1 VNTMTTLPREST
13 NDANGCSPVASLL
26 GAQLDGQLDTVTTL
40 TIEEHLA
47 ACEGCREKLA
57 LERAIRGSLKKVVK
71 TEMGADARARMLAAM
86 AAAEA
91 DGDAP
96 DESTSPGA
104 EARRSQPPAEI
115 SAAGLAGREGRG
127 ALRHWR
133 TMLPLASAA
142 AIAVGWGFASKQPM
156 TALGHEELR
165 AGFGND
171 EILRELATVHGHPL
185 SPERTDPK
193 DVRAFER
200 DVGVSVKPPLFKGNA
215 RFLGGRVLPV
225 HHGSERAAML
235 QYEIVRD
242 NHVQRVSVFV
252 YDPRRVQVSGAG
264 FAPRAVGTSEVRVG
278 QAGGYSVAVTQR
290 GEVGYAFA
298 SDMDLDS
305 SATLAADAE

>member
-1 VNTMTTLPREST
+1 MSRLPNESS
-13 NDANGCSPVASLL
+13 NDANGCSPVVSLL
-26 GAQLDGQLDTVTTL
+26 GAQLDGELDAVTTL
-40 TIEEHLA
+40 SIEEHLA
-47 ACEGCREKLA
+47 TCEACREKLA
-57 LERAIRGSLKKVVK
+57 LERAIRGSLKRVVR
-71 TEMGADARARMLAAM
+71 TTMPGDARARMLAAM
-86 AAAEA
+86 EAAAEQEPEESLDPSHGA
-91 DGDAP
+91 DP
-96 DESTSPGA
+96 
-104 EARRSQPPAEI
+104 RLSQPPPEATPPK
-115 SAAGLAGREGRG
+115 REGRG
-127 ALRHWR
+127 VLRHWR

-171 EILRELATVHGHPL
+171 DILRELATVHGHPL

-200 DVGVSVKPPLFKGNA
+200 DVGVSVRPPLFKGNA

-225 HHGSERAAML
+225 RHGSERAAML

>member
-1 VNTMTTLPREST
+1 MTPLPKEST
-13 NDANGCSPVASLL
+13 NDANSCSPVASLL
-26 GAQLDGQLDTVTTL
+26 GAQLDGQLDAVTTL
-40 TIEEHLA
+40 SIEEHLA

-86 AAAEA
+86 AEADAEA
-91 DGDAP
+91 PEVSISA
-96 DESTSPGA
+96 GA
-104 EARRSQPPAEI
+104 ETRSSQPPTEI
-115 SAAGLAGREGRG
+115 SVAVGAGRTGREGRG

-200 DVGVSVKPPLFKGNA
+200 DVGVSVRPPLFKGNA